1 MYQFDD
7 LVAAHAADAPDSLIK
22 SALFPN
28 GDFAFANIRAL
39 AEAAKKDHLSFFAT
53 SEGSRL
59 ERMSLPKVSVPP
71 PSTRV
76 AKPAND
82 TIVRG
87 AIFLL
92 ATASS
97 DYPIT
102 SVDFQIS
109 DSAGQQVE
117 RVRASQFRYGWLGAW
132 LTTRFPNGAY
142 TVQSTV
148 KDSGGQSSTSKAVSV
163 TVEN

>member
-7 LVAAHAADAPDSLIK
+7 LVAAHAAGAPDSLIK

-28 GDFAFANIRAL
+28 ADFAFANIRAL

-59 ERMSLPKVSVPP
+59 ERMSLPKMSVPP

-102 SVDFQIS
+102 AVDFQI
-109 DSAGQQVE
+109 GE
-117 RVRASQFRYGWLGAW
+117 FCRATSRTGSRFCFRYGWLGAW
-132 LTTRFPNGAY
+132 PTTRFPNGAY

-148 KDSGGQSSTSKAVSV
+148 KDSGGRLSTSKAVSV